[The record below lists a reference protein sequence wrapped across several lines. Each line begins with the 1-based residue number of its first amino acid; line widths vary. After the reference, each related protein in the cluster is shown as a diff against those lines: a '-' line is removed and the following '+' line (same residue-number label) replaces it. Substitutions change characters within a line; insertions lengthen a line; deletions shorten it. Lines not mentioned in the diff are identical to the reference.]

1 MDFQTAARRN
11 WWDEMNIADLKGQIA
26 VLEQEQRQAMQTY
39 QQTIG
44 ALKLARHL
52 LEKMEAEAKKDAPT
66 IVT

>member
-1 MDFQTAARRN
+1 
-11 WWDEMNIADLKGQIA
+11 MNIADLKGQIA

-52 LEKMEAEAKKDAPT
+52 LEKIEAEAKKDVPT